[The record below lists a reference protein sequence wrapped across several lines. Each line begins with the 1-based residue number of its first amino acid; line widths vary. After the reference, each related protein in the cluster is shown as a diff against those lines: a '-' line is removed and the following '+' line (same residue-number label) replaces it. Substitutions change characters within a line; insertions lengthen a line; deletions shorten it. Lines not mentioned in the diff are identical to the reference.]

1 MRRLILLGWIAIWS
15 LFVVFHV
22 FFFTNDIT
30 SLLWLTLFSVGPIWL
45 ATAIGGTVE
54 VLAIFRGKK

>member
-1 MRRLILLGWIAIWS
+1 
-15 LFVVFHV
+15 
-22 FFFTNDIT
+22 
-30 SLLWLTLFSVGPIWL
+30 LWLTLISVGPIWV